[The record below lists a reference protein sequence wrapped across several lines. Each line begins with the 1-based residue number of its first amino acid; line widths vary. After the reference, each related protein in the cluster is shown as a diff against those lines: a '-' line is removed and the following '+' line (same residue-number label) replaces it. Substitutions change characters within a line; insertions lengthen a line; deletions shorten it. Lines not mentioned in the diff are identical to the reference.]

1 MCSLMHVCL
10 LILEYIGLTTEHQI
24 LSQIAFISFCIVTLY
39 DWSGKLAPLSQPIR
53 SKIKTNCKS
62 LAFLA
67 FYSYCVLTPSSHWL
81 SAVLYLLWLAVEY
94 QDVILFFFFLFTSL
108 LSEFHCL
115 SIGAKPSGAV
125 LGEVV
130 MEGNVVVFDRANQ
143 RIGFAPS
150 NMSHPDVGQCGKRG
164 PGKGFYWYG
173 SVILVGCSRLL
184 QPAAN

>member
-94 QDVILFFFFLFTSL
+94 QDVILFFFFPVYISPQRVSL
-108 LSEFHCL
+108 PQYWCQTIRGCVGWSCHGGERSSVWSSQSEDWICT
-115 SIGAKPSGAV
+115 K
-125 LGEVV
+125 
-130 MEGNVVVFDRANQ
+130 
-143 RIGFAPS
+143 
-150 NMSHPDVGQCGKRG
+150 
-164 PGKGFYWYG
+164 
-173 SVILVGCSRLL
+173 
-184 QPAAN
+184 

>member
-1 MCSLMHVCL
+1 M
-10 LILEYIGLTTEHQI
+10 
-24 LSQIAFISFCIVTLY
+24 LSQIPFISFCIVTLY

-81 SAVLYLLWLAVEY
+81 SAVFYLLWLAVEY

-173 SVILVGCSRLL
+173 SVILVGCSRLTASSKL
-184 QPAAN
+184 IETFQAFLSFLKWR

>member
-1 MCSLMHVCL
+1 MSTDSWIYWTHNWAPDVVRNCVHF
-10 LILEYIGLTTEHQI
+10 ILQCDTPWLVWKTCATFATNQI
-24 LSQIAFISFCIVTLY
+24 Q
-39 DWSGKLAPLSQPIR
+39 
-53 SKIKTNCKS
+53 IKTNCKS

-67 FYSYCVLTPSSHWL
+67 FYSYCVLTPNSHWL
-81 SAVLYLLWLAVEY
+81 SVVFYLLWLAVEY
-94 QDVILFFFFLFTSL
+94 QDIIPFFFLFTSL

-184 QPAAN
+184 QPVAN